1 MHAWHDITCDYSG
14 KGAAFPS
21 VIEIPTGSRVKY
33 ELDKATGMVMVDR
46 ILSSA
51 VHYPANY
58 GFVPQTYCDDGDPLD
73 VLVLCSEPVVPMC
86 LMSAR
91 AIGVMKMIDGGEL
104 DDKILAVH
112 ADDPFY
118 AHVKDLSDIPSL
130 IPRQIQRF
138 FEDYKKLENKAV
150 EVHAFEGAD
159 RAHEVLEEAIAFYA
173 RERDR
178 LVRGE

>member
-1 MHAWHDITCDYSG
+1 MHAWHDIELDYSELG
-14 KGAAFPS
+14 QAFPA

-33 ELDKATGMVMVDR
+33 ELDKATGLLIADR

-58 GFVPQTYCDDGDPLD
+58 GFIPRTYCDDKDPLD

-86 LMSAR
+86 LMNVR

-104 DDKILAVH
+104 DDKVLAVH

-118 AHVKDLSDIPSL
+118 SHIKELGQLNPLVYK
-130 IPRQIQRF
+130 QIQQF
-138 FEDYKKLENKAV
+138 FIDYKKLEKKEV
-150 EVHAFEGAD
+150 EVFDFEGAE
-159 RAHEVLEEAIAFYA
+159 RAHEVLMESIELYKA
-173 RERDR
+173 ERDN
-178 LVRGE
+178 LLKG